1 MQDGDLNQLKSKN
14 DFVSFSDQE
23 AYGLTVS
30 GCDFSRCTFRNVG
43 LKNTTFENGNLKHSR
58 FVDAYLNGATFR
70 RIDLAGTRFERCD
83 LRHASFDG
91 CKLWY
96 VEFSHCHLEF
106 DTIRNCLPP
115 EVNLKRKLLRSL
127 RLNANEMGD
136 AAGARKMLEMEL
148 AEERKELFQIFVGSD
163 DYFRQR
169 YKGGKR
175 VSALFD
181 WLGHNCQ
188 RFAWGYGLRLT
199 NLFCAGLLVV
209 LIFASII
216 WHCEVEFMVSSSKT
230 SLSLFE
236 SVYVSAVTFST
247 LGSPNHLPLSTASRM
262 TSVAESLCGCVFLG
276 LLAAATYRRIRP

>member
-14 DFVSFSDQE
+14 DFVSFSDQK

-70 RIDLAGTRFERCD
+70 QVDLTGTRFERCD
-83 LRHASFDG
+83 LRNASFDG
-91 CKLWY
+91 CRLWY
-96 VEFSHCHLEF
+96 VEFFRCHIAF
-106 DTIRNCLPP
+106 DKLQDCLPS
-115 EVNLKRKLLRSL
+115 EVNLRRRLLRSL

-136 AAGARKMLEMEL
+136 VAGARRMLELEL
-148 AEERKELFQIFVGSD
+148 AAERKELFQIFVGSD
-163 DYFRQR
+163 DYFRER

-175 VSALFD
+175 FGAFFG
-181 WLGHNCQ
+181 WLGHHCQ
-188 RFAWGYGLRLT
+188 KLGWGYGLRLK
-199 NLFCAGLLVV
+199 NLFFTGLLVI
-209 LIFASII
+209 LSFASYI
-216 WHCEVEFMVSSSKT
+216 WHYEVEFIVSSSRR
-230 SLSLFE
+230 SLSFSE

-247 LGSPNHLPLSTASRM
+247 LGSPSHLPCSPISRW
-262 TSVAESLCGCVFLG
+262 TSVSESLCGCVFLG